1 MNLNQVLVCSALC
14 LILSPHCKYPPMT
27 PLWGPGS
34 GLGRGKGVNEI
45 LISLVSRCRGLGLRA
60 AAGGAA
66 ET

>member
-1 MNLNQVLVCSALC
+1 MFCALPDFVSALQISTHDSA
-14 LILSPHCKYPPMT
+14 L
-27 PLWGPGS
+27 GPGS